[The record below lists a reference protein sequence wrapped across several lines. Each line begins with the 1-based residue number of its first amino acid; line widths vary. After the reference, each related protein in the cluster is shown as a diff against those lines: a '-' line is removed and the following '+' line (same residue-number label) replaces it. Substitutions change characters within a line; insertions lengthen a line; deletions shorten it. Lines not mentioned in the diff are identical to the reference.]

1 MKVQSRQL
9 HIDGSSGGDDRL
21 FAKIRGRMLPILWIV
36 YFFNYLDR
44 TNIAYVHLQIKN
56 DLGFSD
62 ATFGLGASL
71 TFIGMIAFEIPA
83 SLILM
88 RIGMRKTLV
97 RIAVCWGLCSAAM
110 CLVKTPTEFYIL
122 RFMIG
127 MFEAGLIPGVLYLLT
142 VWFPLGRRGQPTSI
156 FYTATTFAG
165 VVSGPIAGVLMTYL
179 NGFGSLH
186 GWQWL
191 FIIEGLPCVVLAFF
205 AYRLLADSPGT
216 AQWLNSRERDRVQH
230 LIQQEQTR
238 HHSFD
243 RHELA
248 AVLRDPR
255 LWGIGVSGFLMLIAL
270 FALTFWQPTLLR
282 GFGLSILEVGLYSA
296 IPAFCAVCASIVI
309 ARHSDASGE
318 RCLHYCI
325 CLLFAAGAFFIA
337 TVFAKN
343 VVVTMVCLC
352 VAWMGLNSAFAI
364 LLTLPGRIFSGKLA
378 APGLAI
384 VAVMH
389 GSAGIV
395 GPYGLA
401 LLKTASGG
409 FTSSLYAGCALLIAS
424 VVLFYPF
431 FSGRSWE
438 GEKVRSD
445 LSSRVQGA
453 ERTAE

>member
-1 MKVQSRQL
+1 MDRQGTKVQL
-9 HIDGSSGGDDRL
+9 ESSAGDDDRL

-62 ATFGLGASL
+62 AAFGFGASL
-71 TFIGMIAFEIPA
+71 TFIGLIAFEIPS

-88 RIGMRKTLV
+88 RIGMRRTLV

-110 CLVKTPTEFYIL
+110 CLVTTPTEFYIL

-142 VWFPLGRRGQPTSI
+142 VWFPLGRRGQPTAI
-156 FYTATTFAG
+156 FYTAPPFAG

-179 NGFGSLH
+179 NGLGSLH

-191 FIIEGLPCVVLAFF
+191 FIIEGVPCVVIAFI
-205 AYRLLADSPGT
+205 AYRVLADSPEK
-216 AQWLNSRERDRVQH
+216 AQWLSGRERVRVQD
-230 LIQQEQTR
+230 LIHREQAE
-238 HHSFD
+238 HHSFNRD
-243 RHELA
+243 ELV

-255 LWGIGVSGFLMLIAL
+255 LWVIGVSGFLMLIAL

-282 GFGLSILEVGLYSA
+282 GFGLSIMEVGLYSA
-296 IPAFCAVCASIVI
+296 IPAFSAVCASILI

-318 RCLHYCI
+318 RCLHYCT
-325 CLLFAAGAFFIA
+325 CLLFAASAFFIA
-337 TVFAKN
+337 TIFPKN
-343 VVVTMVCLC
+343 FVVTMVSLC
-352 VAWMGLNSAFAI
+352 VAWAGLNSAFAI
-364 LLTLPGRIFSGKLA
+364 LLTLPGRVFSGKLA

-389 GSAGIV
+389 GSAGII

-424 VVLFYPF
+424 VALFYPI
-431 FSGRSWE
+431 FSGRSRD
-438 GEKVRSD
+438 GETGRPG
-445 LSSRVQGA
+445 LSSGA
-453 ERTAE
+453 